1 MTMTHT
7 DINRCV
13 YMITK
18 VKHREGTQQAW
29 THLTTL
35 QTPRQHVVD
44 HPTNRIQTPDNLFK
58 VWTHWAFYQ
67 QRCTNMRQLITD
79 RHTGAFNKGMDE
91 AVHQRYGH
99 TGSLY

>member
-1 MTMTHT
+1 MDWAKFGPTEVSVTMTHT

-13 YMITK
+13 YMITQ

-58 VWTHWAFYQ
+58 V
-67 QRCTNMRQLITD
+67 
-79 RHTGAFNKGMDE
+79 
-91 AVHQRYGH
+91 
-99 TGSLY
+99 